1 MGAAGKRRL
10 VPYRAVRGRL
20 SPSARIAAATQ
31 QSDATS
37 TRAKPTPMLAP
48 AIPERLTV
56 STTPMAVPASPAS
69 RAQIAAHLWENR
81 KANAATTRPQIRVMA
96 PSPEVALTEIP
107 NGPLAHGSSE
117 PNTTRAAAAHANHWL
132 RPTARRDA
140 VTAGAGATAAR
151 GAGRGCASRGSLAQ
165 PRGLCG
171 FPCRGSRRRRRL
183 RAINRRRHHGVTIPT
198 KGQVCAGCGTGWH
211 LFRGLTEAKA
221 LLYQGVIVLI
231 TDKHDQN
238 GNLVR
243 VRLVDRCWLGS

>member
-56 STTPMAVPASPAS
+56 STTPTAVPASPAS

-132 RPTARRDA
+132 RPTARGDA
-140 VTAGAGATAAR
+140 VTVGAGAAAGGGGGGGGKDG
-151 GAGRGCASRGSLAQ
+151 GAGYCIAR
-165 PRGLCG
+165 
-171 FPCRGSRRRRRL
+171 
-183 RAINRRRHHGVTIPT
+183 
-198 KGQVCAGCGTGWH
+198 
-211 LFRGLTEAKA
+211 
-221 LLYQGVIVLI
+221 
-231 TDKHDQN
+231 
-238 GNLVR
+238 
-243 VRLVDRCWLGS
+243 